1 MNINILITKSPSDLL
16 LILSERGLYLV
27 VGVMTESFN
36 GNAAAS
42 GGCIGVR
49 WRCLN
54 WIPRA

>member
-1 MNINILITKSPSDLL
+1 MNINILITKLLSDLL
-16 LILSERGLYLV
+16 LSFSERGLYPV

-36 GNAAAS
+36 GNAVAS
-42 GGCIGVR
+42 GGFIGAR